1 MSATNVSQFAQPK
14 KHHGQQCVFVYQGLN
29 IIWTDSGISKVIS
42 LKLLCVKMNVNCIIP
57 LDSTERRIRL
67 RFWDLISLTLSNVKV
82 LKTLEPAGPCDS
94 DHSQRCVK

>member
-1 MSATNVSQFAQPK
+1 MCP
-14 KHHGQQCVFVYQGLN
+14 QQCVLVYQGLN

-82 LKTLEPAGPCDS
+82 LKTLEPASPCDS

>member
-42 LKLLCVKMNVNCIIP
+42 LKLLCVTMSVNCIIP

-67 RFWDLISLTLSNVKV
+67 RFWDLLSLTLGNLKV

-94 DHSQRCVK
+94 NYSQVCV